1 MVVAGV
7 VLAGGAGRRMGGLD
21 KAALQVAGISLL
33 DRVLAAARPVCDRLV
48 VVGPPRATAV
58 ADVEFVSE
66 AAPGGGPVP
75 AILAGVE
82 AAGPGCDVVLV
93 MAVDLP
99 LLTTGHLRR
108 LVAALDSSGAGAA
121 ASAEEGGPN
130 PLLAAY
136 EVADLAARAAGLG
149 VGPGGSARR
158 LLPDDPVMVDLDP
171 AGLNVNRPEDLAA
184 AEILAVQ
191 DEQPPRSAPK
201 AP

>member
-7 VLAGGAGRRMGGLD
+7 ILAGGAGRRMGGLD
-21 KAALQVAGISLL
+21 KAALRVGGIALL

-48 VVGPPRATAV
+48 VVGPARATDV
-58 ADVEFVSE
+58 AGVEFVSE

-99 LLTTGHLRR
+99 LLTTRHLRR
-108 LVAALDSSGAGAA
+108 LLTALDHSGGGAA
-121 ASAEEGGPN
+121 AAAEEDGPN

-136 EVADLAARAAGLG
+136 RVSDLSARAAALDL
-149 VGPGGSARR
+149 GPGAAGRR
-158 LLPDDPVMVDLDP
+158 LLPPEPMMVDLGP
-171 AGLNVNRPEDLAA
+171 ATLNVNRPEDLAA
-184 AEILAVQ
+184 AEILAAH
-191 DEQPPRSAPK
+191 DDQPPRSAPET
-201 AP
+201 P